1 MYSINLQRCIS
12 IDQTSVGFTRQF
24 NRMLLMLRRRVT
36 VCWSR
41 RAVCA
46 VYCNTS
52 KCTRVLLQYVLEYVR
67 TRGPTYSSVRTNVV
81 RTEVLEYLGYDVV
94 RQQSSLL

>member
-1 MYSINLQRCIS
+1 VYIVSISNAVFQLIKRALVSRASLTRCCPHAA
-12 IDQTSVGFTRQF
+12 
-24 NRMLLMLRRRVT
+24 LT

-41 RAVCA
+41 RCA